1 MSEPG
6 VSFELERFEWVGD
19 DRLELVGRWAG
30 LRGHRFLRPTL
41 DVEVGGERRRML
53 AVLEHKPWAAEEGE
67 DWIAAFAWRGAPAKF
82 DDAEL
87 TVSPELAVP
96 LPPAGGAT
104 GAPKKGAKSEA
115 ASVDRR
121 PARRPRTAVLEA
133 ELGSA
138 LAEAGDLRE
147 QLRAEQTNVRGL
159 EAQLQQVRDEVA
171 AAERRTSELEEVRRE
186 RDDAAAARNEAE
198 VARDAAREETEEART
213 GADRA
218 RREAE
223 QARRERDA
231 ARDRLAATQSE
242 HDALT
247 EARDRAREERNAWM
261 QRARAA
267 AADRGRAEVATR
279 AEPPRPPEPL
289 RAEPPPD
296 AEAPPHEEPPPD
308 AEAPPREEP
317 PPDAEAPPRAE
328 PPPDAEAPPR
338 AEPPPAAGEP
348 EPEAPTAPIVPPQP
362 HSQPQPHGERRTVR
376 IGERAAPV
384 RPAPDPLPH
393 QPAWRSVLDA
403 WGPRVVALLALV
415 VLAAIVVLLLSW
427 AL

>member
-1 MSEPG
+1 LSEPG

-53 AVLEHKPWAAEEGE
+53 AVLEHKPWAPEEGE
-67 DWIAAFAWRGAPAKF
+67 DWIAAFSWRGDPAKF

-87 TVSPELAVP
+87 TVSPELAVA
-96 LPPAGGAT
+96 LPPAGGAA
-104 GAPKKGAKSEA
+104 GAAKKDTRRDA

-138 LAEAGDLRE
+138 LAEAGDLRD

-159 EAQLQQVRDEVA
+159 EAQLQQVREDAA
-171 AAERRTSELEEVRRE
+171 AAERRASELEEARQE
-186 RDDAAAARNEAE
+186 RDDAATARNEAE
-198 VARDAAREETEEART
+198 AARDAAREEAEEART
-213 GADRA
+213 EADRA

-231 ARDRLAATQSE
+231 ARDRLAAAESE
-242 HDALT
+242 HAALT

-267 AADRGRAEVATR
+267 AADRGRAEPPTG
-279 AEPPRPPEPL
+279 AEL
-289 RAEPPPD
+289 
-296 AEAPPHEEPPPD
+296 
-308 AEAPPREEP
+308 PPREEP
-317 PPDAEAPPRAE
+317 PPAAE
-328 PPPDAEAPPR
+328 PPRDDPPQSAEPLRGEPAPTAKPPR
-338 AEPPPAAGEP
+338 EPRAPVASEP
-348 EPEAPTAPIVPPQP
+348 QPDAPTAPIVSPGRAPP
-362 HSQPQPHGERRTVR
+362 GERRTVR

-384 RPAPDPLPH
+384 RSAPDPLPH
-393 QPAWRSVLDA
+393 QPAWRPLLDT
-403 WGPRVVALLALV
+403 WGPRLVALLALV
-415 VLAAIVVLLLSW
+415 VLAAIVLVLLSW

>member
-1 MSEPG
+1 LSEPG
-6 VSFELERFEWVGD
+6 VSFELERFEWVGN

-53 AVLEHKPWAAEEGE
+53 AVLEHKPWAPEEGE
-67 DWIAAFAWRGAPAKF
+67 DWIAAFTWRGDPAKF

-87 TVSPELAVP
+87 TVSPELAVA
-96 LPPAGGAT
+96 LPPAGGAA
-104 GAPKKGAKSEA
+104 GAAKKGTGRDA

-159 EAQLQQVRDEVA
+159 EAQLQQARDEIA
-171 AAERRTSELEEVRRE
+171 AAERRASELEEVQRE

-198 VARDAAREETEEART
+198 SARDAAREDAEEART
-213 GADRA
+213 EADRA

-231 ARDRLAATQSE
+231 ARDRLAAAESE
-242 HDALT
+242 HAALT

-267 AADRGRAEVATR
+267 AADRGRADAATR
-279 AEPPRPPEPL
+279 AEE
-289 RAEPPPD
+289 
-296 AEAPPHEEPPPD
+296 
-308 AEAPPREEP
+308 PPREEP
-317 PPDAEAPPRAE
+317 PPAAPRAEDPPREEPPREDPPRAE
-328 PPPDAEAPPR
+328 PPRE
-338 AEPPPAAGEP
+338 EPPPSPEPVREQPAPAAGEP
-348 EPEAPTAPIVPPQP
+348 EPEPPTAPIVSPGPQP
-362 HSQPQPHGERRTVR
+362 PGERRTVR

-393 QPAWRSVLDA
+393 QPAWRPLLDT
-403 WGPRVVALLALV
+403 WGPRLVALIVLV
-415 VLAAIVVLLLSW
+415 VLAAIVLLLLSW